1 MGPGTASPLGT
12 SPACCLDSITS
23 TVACD
28 MDLAKYPMD
37 EQECMLHLE
46 SCECRTGRASL
57 PWGSGAGGQGLGPS
71 GPCAAGLAQGIH
83 RARGRAG
90 GEGAGRPEQ
99 PGLRPMGQCPAYL
112 GLGAQTTHLSASWG
126 RGGSPLGHLAMAA
139 CMLASSSGP
148 VRPAEVPGVAPGA
161 TMASAPA
168 RAGRPRRA
176 AGGGGRGAVLPSG
189 LSRRRLLVRGH
200 RLLLV

>member
-1 MGPGTASPLGT
+1 MAACRVRARPHPWGPHRLVVWTASPPQWPATWTWPSTPWT
-12 SPACCLDSITS
+12 SRSACCTWRAVSAAQAAPAS
-23 TVACD
+23 PGAPVREGRGSGRQGPVQ
-28 MDLAKYPMD
+28 LAW
-37 EQECMLHLE
+37 L
-46 SCECRTGRASL
+46 RASTE
-57 PWGSGAGGQGLGPS
+57 
-71 GPCAAGLAQGIH
+71 
-83 RARGRAG
+83 R
-90 GEGAGRPEQ
+90 GAGRPEQ
-99 PGLRPMGQCPAYL
+99 PGLHPMGQCPAYL
-112 GLGAQTTHLSASWG
+112 GLGAQITHLSASWG